1 MPVDSFKYVS
11 RLVARYYRLSTVDDR
26 GPIPWTP
33 LSKPLDRC
41 RFALITSGGL
51 YDKRNDPPFNLARET
66 REPSWGDPSYRVISV
81 DVPPAEIG
89 ASHHHINTAGVLE
102 DRNVLLPLDH
112 FQELVRLGSVGDLA
126 QSHYSYMGYQGFP
139 SDLSGWTQTYGPE
152 VAGCMRQEAVD
163 CVFLTTA

>member
-11 RLVARYYRLSTVDDR
+11 RLVARYYRLSTVDER

-33 LSKPLDRC
+33 LAKPLDRC

-51 YDKRNDPPFNLARET
+51 YDKRKDPPFDLARET

-89 ASHHHINTAGVLE
+89 ATHQYL
-102 DRNVLLPLDH
+102 RLLWVKWVNI
-112 FQELVRLGSVGDLA
+112 LVASFV
-126 QSHYSYMGYQGFP
+126 
-139 SDLSGWTQTYGPE
+139 T
-152 VAGCMRQEAVD
+152 
-163 CVFLTTA
+163 